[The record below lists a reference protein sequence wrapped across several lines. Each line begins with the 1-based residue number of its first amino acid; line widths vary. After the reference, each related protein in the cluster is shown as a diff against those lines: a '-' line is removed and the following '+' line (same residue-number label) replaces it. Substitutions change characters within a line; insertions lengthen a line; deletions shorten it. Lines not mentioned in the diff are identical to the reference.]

1 MENVLSLL
9 IVGIKIIIGI
19 FIIVY
24 TPYYFISPFREMIWI
39 SYLTVLY
46 KLK

>member
-1 MENVLSLL
+1 MENLNFNLVLL
-9 IVGIKIIIGI
+9 VKILIGI

-24 TPYYFISPFREMIWI
+24 TPYYFISPLREMIWI
-39 SYLTVLY
+39 SYLSVLY